1 MKTSQNHLTS
11 RLLMNRFTRVR
22 GLMKI
27 SGFDQITGWIA
38 GIAISGALF
47 SGFWYMAKNI
57 AEKSQALDAA
67 RLSETE
73 KHLLSI
79 AASHALKETS
89 SESSHGDEQQ
99 STNSLN
105 PGEATETF
113 EAWGYAG
120 NLAPWYWST
129 LNEKW
134 AECGQKA
141 GQSPIDISGS
151 KTDESLK
158 ALKFYYRH
166 GITHLILH
174 HETIQGDVDPGS
186 YLDWDGERFD
196 LKRVFFRTPS
206 EHRVNGLPWEMEVQ
220 LEHIASTGKILM
232 LSVMITTGKA
242 TDFLARFSERLPRFK
257 DDIKD
262 IERLNW
268 SDLIPAKRTYWTY
281 TGSQTMPPCTPDT
294 KWVIMTDT
302 VSTSKK
308 LIDQIVL
315 LQKSN
320 VRPVFQLG
328 KRELLRS
335 NR

>member
-1 MKTSQNHLTS
+1 
-11 RLLMNRFTRVR
+11 
-22 GLMKI
+22 MKI

-38 GIAISGALF
+38 GVAISGMLCA
-47 SGFWYMAKNI
+47 GFWYLEEKI
-57 AEKSQALDAA
+57 AEKSQAVDAA
-67 RLSETE
+67 RVAETE
-73 KHLLSI
+73 AHLLSL
-79 AASHALKETS
+79 AANQVHGETG
-89 SESSHGDEQQ
+89 SEESHGDEQQ

-105 PGEATETF
+105 PGAPNETF
-113 EAWGYAG
+113 EAWGYSG

-129 LNEKW
+129 LNDKW
-134 AECGQKA
+134 AECGQKT

-151 KTDESLK
+151 KTNESLK

-174 HETIQGDVDPGS
+174 HETIQGDVDAGS

-232 LSVMITTGKA
+232 LSVMITAGKA
-242 TDFLARFSERLPRFK
+242 TDFLAKFSDRLPRFK
-257 DDIKD
+257 DDVKD
-262 IERLNW
+262 VERINW
-268 SDLIPAKRTYWTY
+268 SELLPAKRTYWTY
-281 TGSQTMPPCTPDT
+281 TGSTTMPPCTPDT

-302 VSTSKK
+302 ASTSKK

-320 VRPVFQLG
+320 VRPVFLLG
-328 KRELLRS
+328 KRELSRS